1 MSEKEQV
8 VSALAAALP
17 DLSTAE
23 IADKIERPKDSKNG
37 DFAFPAFFLA
47 KTLHKAPQ
55 MISQDIVAKVDQSGF
70 DKVVVAGPYINFYL
84 NKAKV
89 GANILEEILNDPEHY
104 GELDLGHQANVPIDY
119 SSPNIAKP
127 MGMGHLRSTM
137 IGESIARILEK
148 VNYHLIRVD
157 YLGDWGTQFGKMMA
171 AYKMWGDSQEVQ
183 DGLKNDPINTLLKL
197 YVRINTEAEEHPEY
211 TDAGREWF
219 AKLEHGDKE
228 AWRLWHW
235 FRDISLQ
242 RFQRVYD
249 MLDVK
254 FDSFNGEAF
263 SAQKMDEPI
272 QLLRDKDLLTKSRG
286 AEIVDLDEYNLPPL
300 LIIKSNGTT
309 TYITRDLATALFRKR
324 MYGFAKSLYVV
335 GAEQEVYFKQLRM
348 ALKKMGFNWWDQ
360 ITHISFGLMNL
371 NGKKMSTRKGNV
383 VSLEDVLND
392 SVDLARKQISE
403 KNPNLKNPDEVA
415 KQVGIGAVIF
425 HDLKNYRR
433 NAVNFKLEDVVKF
446 EGETGPYVQYA
457 RARAGSILRKGGIR
471 DFSNVDLSQVGDEAW
486 ELISFLG
493 QYSNAIKRAAENYDP
508 SVVAKYALELAKKFN
523 QYYAH
528 HRILD
533 DDPAQPARLALT
545 QAVSDVLKSALAL
558 LDVKAPDE
566 M

>member
-1 MSEKEQV
+1 MDEKQKV
-8 VSALAAALP
+8 ATALSKALP
-17 DLSTAE
+17 EMDIAE
-23 IADKIERPKDSKNG
+23 ITDKIERPKDAKNG
-37 DFAFPAFFLA
+37 DYAFPTFFLA

-55 MISQDIVAKVDQSGF
+55 MIASDLVEKIDQAGF
-70 DKVVVAGPYINFYL
+70 DKVVVAGPYINFFL
-84 NKAKV
+84 DKAEV
-89 GANILEEILNDPEHY
+89 GSDVLKEILNDPEHY
-104 GELDLGHQANVPIDY
+104 GDLDLGHQANVPIDY

-137 IGESIARILEK
+137 IGESVARILEK
-148 VNYHLIRVD
+148 VNYNLIRID

-171 AYKMWGDSQEVQ
+171 AYKMWGDEPEVQ
-183 DGLKNDPINTLLKL
+183 KGLKEEPIDTLVKL
-197 YVRINTEAEEHPEY
+197 YVRINTEADEHPEY
-211 TDAGREWF
+211 TEEGRAWF
-219 AKLEHGDKE
+219 AKLEHGDEE
-228 AWRLWHW
+228 AWKLWHW
-235 FRDISLQ
+235 FREMSLQ

-249 MLDVK
+249 MLNVH

-263 SAQKMDEPI
+263 SAQKMEEPI
-272 QLLRDKDLLTKSRG
+272 QLLKDKGLLKESRG
-286 AEIVDLDEYNLPPL
+286 AQIVDLDKYKLPPL

-324 MYGFAKSLYVV
+324 MYGFAKSIYVV
-335 GAEQEVYFKQLRM
+335 GADQETYFRQLRM
-348 ALKKMGFNWWDQ
+348 ALKEMGFNWWDQ
-360 ITHISFGLMNL
+360 ITHVSFGLMNL

-392 SVDLARKQISE
+392 SIDLARKQIAE
-403 KNPNLKNPDEVA
+403 KNPDLKNADEVA
-415 KQVGIGAVIF
+415 KQVGVGAVIF

-457 RARAGSILRKGGIR
+457 RARAESILRKGGIR
-471 DFSNVDLSQVGDEAW
+471 DFSDVDLTKVGDSAW

-493 QYSNAIKRAAENYDP
+493 QYSEAIKRAALNYDP

-528 HRILD
+528 TRILD
-533 DDPAQPARLALT
+533 KDGGQQARLALT
-545 QAVSDVLKSALAL
+545 QAVSNVLKSALNL
-558 LDVKAPDE
+558 LDIQAPDE

>member
-1 MSEKEQV
+1 MDEKQRV
-8 VSALAAALP
+8 ATALAKALP
-17 DLSTAE
+17 EME
-23 IADKIERPKDSKNG
+23 IADIADKVERPKDAKNG
-37 DFAFPAFFLA
+37 DYAFPTFFLA

-55 MISQDIVAKVDQSGF
+55 MIASDLVEKVDQQGF
-70 DKVVVAGPYINFYL
+70 DKVVVAGPYINFFL
-84 NKAKV
+84 DKAGV
-89 GANILEEILNDPEHY
+89 GSDVLKEILNDPEHY
-104 GELDLGHQANVPIDY
+104 GDLDLGHQANVTIDY

-137 IGESIARILEK
+137 IGEAVARIMEK
-148 VNYHLIRVD
+148 VNYNLIRID

-171 AYKMWGDSQEVQ
+171 AYKMWGDEPDVQ
-183 DGLKNDPINTLLKL
+183 KGLKEDPIDTLVKL
-197 YVRINTEAEEHPEY
+197 YVRINTEADEHPEY
-211 TDAGREWF
+211 TEAGRAWF
-219 AKLEHGDKE
+219 AKLERGDEE
-228 AWRLWHW
+228 AWKLWHW
-235 FRDISLQ
+235 FREMSLQ

-249 MLDVK
+249 MLNVH

-272 QLLRDKDLLTKSRG
+272 QLLKDKGLLKESRG
-286 AEIVDLDEYNLPPL
+286 AQIVDLDHYKLPPL

-324 MYGFAKSLYVV
+324 MYGHAKSLYVV
-335 GAEQEVYFKQLRM
+335 GADQETYFRQLRM
-348 ALKKMGFNWWDQ
+348 ALKEMGFNWWDQ

-392 SVDLARKQISE
+392 SIDLARKQIAE
-403 KNPNLKNPDEVA
+403 KNPDLKNADEVA
-415 KQVGIGAVIF
+415 KQVGVGAVIF

-457 RARAGSILRKGGIR
+457 RARAESILRKGGIQ
-471 DFSNVDLSQVGDEAW
+471 DFSNVDLTKVGDSAW
-486 ELISFLG
+486 DLISFLG
-493 QYSNAIKRAAENYDP
+493 QYSEAIKRAALNYDP

-528 HRILD
+528 TRILD
-533 DDPAQPARLALT
+533 EDEGQQARLALT
-545 QAVSDVLKSALAL
+545 QAVSNVLKSALNL
-558 LDVKAPDE
+558 LDIQAPDE